1 LFRTRPT
8 LNAQIIHHGLGL
20 IRIEDWNGKSMVTLT
35 RASIFGVKQHVSIPS
50 PQPGI
55 KSIWH
60 SSNMLGLSSA
70 GSTTIS
76 LPQLTAFHKISST
89 SEVGCVMPST
99 QTDSADSVSSLVKAW
114 SLTFCRHSLLCDNK
128 SDV

>member
-1 LFRTRPT
+1 V
-8 LNAQIIHHGLGL
+8 QIIHNGLGL

-35 RASIFGVKQHVSIPS
+35 RASIFGAKQRVSIPL

-60 SSNMLGLSSA
+60 SSNMLRLSNV
-70 GSTTIS
+70 GSTMIA
-76 LPQLTAFHKISST
+76 LPQSTAFNKISST
-89 SEVGCVMPST
+89 AEVGCETPST
-99 QTDSADSVSSLVKAW
+99 QTDLADSASSLVKAW
-114 SLTFCRHSLLCDNK
+114 SMTFCRHSLLCNDK